1 MSVTEEA
8 WIRSR
13 EIFHA
18 WSSSAAGISLSV
30 LFDPCSIFILILR
43 ILLLRK
49 TNGRS
54 LGTSRN
60 RIVFRIPTRTAQKIF
75 HIPLVFTGCFTSQHV
90 AARWVRFGREIVL
103 KMWAAEY
110 VCVYVC
116 MCMCVWERENMC
128 VYVRERMC
136 VCVCVRERMYVRE
149 SVCVWEREKICVW
162 ERECVCVWEGKRMCV
177 CEREREC
184 VCVCVCGVVCVCVCV
199 A

>member
-116 MCMCVWERENMC
+116 MCMCVC
-128 VYVRERMC
+128 GRERIC
-136 VCVCVRERMYVRE
+136 VCM
-149 SVCVWEREKICVW
+149 W
-162 ERECVCVWEGKRMCV
+162 ERECVCVCVWGRECMWERVCVCERERKYVCERENVCV

-184 VCVCVCGVVCVCVCV
+184 VCVRERENVCVCVCV